1 MSVIGKRIIVTD
13 ADYEDIAINSPIHTY
28 TITTNVENGTYQGSE
43 IIEEGTEANII
54 IIPNTNYYLPDTIT
68 VVGAE
73 YIYNKETGVI
83 RLSNPTGNIT
93 ITIVCITLE
102 TYTITANI
110 TNGSS
115 TGDTSIVENGTALVT
130 IAPDTDYT
138 LPNAINVTG
147 ATYSYD
153 KITGIIVLS
162 NPIDNVAITVVCT
175 DTEPLPILVQGY
187 WSSNGDILPNRVCNE
202 TLIKGIQTITTKPGY
217 VIRAVYAYTQE
228 FTFPQKSNNIL
239 IPYYA
244 LGGMVAETSETRTS
258 YTTPDDRYYYGVTF
272 AKTNATA
279 NILPSENIIASW
291 VKE

>member
-83 RLSNPTGNIT
+83 RLSNPTDDVVIT
-93 ITIVCITLE
+93 VVCIE
-102 TYTITANI
+102 APTYTISVNV
-110 TNGSS
+110 TNGTYQAPQSIKY
-115 TGDTSIVENGTALVT
+115 GTSENVT
-130 IAPDTDYT
+130 ITPNTDYT
-138 LPNAINVTG
+138 LPNTINVTG

-187 WSSNGDILPNRVCNE
+187 WSSNGDILPNRVCNK

-228 FTFPQKSNNIL
+228 FTFPQKGKNIL
-239 IPYYA
+239 MPYYA

-279 NILPSENIIASW
+279 NILPSEDIIASW

>member
-1 MSVIGKRIIVTD
+1 MSVIGKRIIIKD
-13 ADYEDIAINSPIHTY
+13 ADYEDIAINIPIH
-28 TITTNVENGTYQGSE
+28 
-43 IIEEGTEANII
+43 
-54 IIPNTNYYLPDTIT
+54 
-68 VVGAE
+68 
-73 YIYNKETGVI
+73 
-83 RLSNPTGNIT
+83 
-93 ITIVCITLE
+93 

-130 IAPDTDYT
+130 ITPDTDYT
-138 LPNAINVTG
+138 LPNTINVTG
-147 ATYSYD
+147 AIYSYD

-217 VIRAVYAYTQE
+217 VIRTVYAYKQE
-228 FTFPQKSNNIL
+228 FTFPQSGDTTVL

-244 LGGMVAETSETRTS
+244 VYDGAEASTSTSRTT
-258 YTTPDDRYYYGVTF
+258 YTTLNANYYYGVTF
-272 AKTNATA
+272 AKTDANA
-279 NILPSENIIASW
+279 NILPTEDIVDSW
-291 VKE
+291 VKQ